1 MRSIQEIES
10 IIDSLPT
17 PCITPQRT
25 QTKKKKPYGKT
36 LTLIGISLSIILV
49 ALLVVTGML
58 QFYVVLSGSMQPT
71 FQAGDVILTVDAP
84 VASLQ
89 VNDIITYHSPEN
101 SGYLVTHRIVGRIN
115 GECGTA
121 FQTKGDAN
129 EGVDQY
135 LVSSDLVV
143 GRMVFAIPYV
153 GYVASISHSFI
164 GFLFL
169 VLAPGSIV
177 ICAEVL
183 SIVKKKKVK

>member
-1 MRSIQEIES
+1 MEVMSHEEYSGDRINYRLASHATHHSAENTDEEE
-10 IIDSLPT
+10 
-17 PCITPQRT
+17 
-25 QTKKKKPYGKT
+25 KT
-36 LTLIGISLSIILV
+36 I
-49 ALLVVTGML
+49 
-58 QFYVVLSGSMQPT
+58 
-71 FQAGDVILTVDAP
+71 
-84 VASLQ
+84 
-89 VNDIITYHSPEN
+89 

-143 GRMVFAIPYV
+143 GRMVFAIPYI
-153 GYVASISHSFI
+153 GYVASISHSFL

-177 ICAEVL
+177 ICAEVA
-183 SIVKKKKVK
+183 SIKKKEKK